1 MELLSALG
9 VDLGV
14 LLSQVLNYGILLA
27 VLTFLLY
34 RPVLNLL
41 DARRE
46 SIRKAMED
54 SERIAK
60 QAEEMEAMRKKQ
72 MVKIEADAAGLLE
85 QAKKDV
91 ALVKEQMLAE
101 AKKEADTQLARG
113 KEELLAE
120 KSRITGDL
128 EKVAASLVVKLTSKL
143 LEKEFSAADQD
154 RLMSALES
162 SVTHSPH
169 AKK

>member
-1 MELLSALG
+1 MELFSALG

-14 LLSQVLNYGILLA
+14 LISQIVNFSILLFA
-27 VLTFLLY
+27 LTFLLY
-34 RPVLNLL
+34 RPVLSLI

-46 SIRKAMED
+46 SIRKSVED

-60 QAEEMEAMRKKQ
+60 QVEEMEAIRKKQ

-91 ALVKEQMLAE
+91 ALVKDQMLAQ
-101 AKKEADTQLARG
+101 AKKESDDQLARG

-154 RLMSALES
+154 RLMSVLES
-162 SVTHSPH
+162 SVTHSTH
-169 AKK
+169 VQK